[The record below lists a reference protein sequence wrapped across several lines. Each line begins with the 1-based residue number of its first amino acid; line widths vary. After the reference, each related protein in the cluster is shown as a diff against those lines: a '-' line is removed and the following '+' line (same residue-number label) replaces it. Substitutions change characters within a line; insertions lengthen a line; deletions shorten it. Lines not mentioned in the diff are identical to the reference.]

1 MDQVLV
7 ILPCNYENVAI
18 ILFFKG
24 IEDEVRAESKNASNI
39 VQDKEIYSC
48 KSIWQVSA
56 PWQVTS

>member
-18 ILFFKG
+18 IPFFKG

-39 VQDKEIYSC
+39 VQDKEIYVC

-56 PWQVTS
+56 P